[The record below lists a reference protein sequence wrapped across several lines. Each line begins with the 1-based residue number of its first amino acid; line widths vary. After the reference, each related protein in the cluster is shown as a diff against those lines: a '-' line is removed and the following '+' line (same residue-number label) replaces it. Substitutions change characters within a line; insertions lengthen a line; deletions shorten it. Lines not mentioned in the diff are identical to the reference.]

1 MNIKTFLEP
10 KLWDEIENNYKN
22 EDYTGAITNAIYYLR
37 DIIREKANLDLDSK
51 KLITEAFSQNNP
63 KIKINKLQTETEKNE
78 QAGLRDSLL
87 GIFGLIR
94 NTRTHKKH
102 KDTQED
108 AFTIILHI
116 NYLLKFINKAKS
128 SFSIDSFINNVYDEY
143 FEQTEEYAKLLILE
157 IPDKQLEDT
166 VFNLYGR
173 MSDYIYDYDEGYSY
187 NNYTQQDIEENYR
200 KLESLK
206 LVFTEL
212 IDKISEDNQKEI
224 FEKITDDLKNLNKC
238 NELFWKVYLI
248 LDRWELLGKRVK
260 LRIIKII
267 TQYMQDPEH
276 KEYQK
281 KIFLK
286 GWSYFDKDTKNKIE
300 KLFVDKESDYYIE
313 NNELKFKY
321 FRKTKSTIPEIDTND
336 DEIPF

>member
-1 MNIKTFLEP
+1 M
-10 KLWDEIENNYKN
+10 
-22 EDYTGAITNAIYYLR
+22 
-37 DIIREKANLDLDSK
+37 DSK
-51 KLITEAFSQNNP
+51 KLITEAFSQNDP

-116 NYLLKFINKAKS
+116 NYLLKFIDKAKS
-128 SFSIDSFINNVYDEY
+128 SFSFDRFINNVYDVY
-143 FEQTEEYAKLLILE
+143 FEPTKEYAKLLIE
-157 IPDKQLEDT
+157 DIPEKQLEDT
-166 VFNLYGR
+166 IFNLYR
-173 MSDYIYDYDEGYSY
+173 QMSNYIYDYSENYVYEEYHQHYSK
-187 NNYTQQDIEENYR
+187 ENYR
-200 KLESLK
+200 RLESLN

-212 IDKISEDNQKEI
+212 INKVDKDNQKEI

-248 LDRWELLGKRVK
+248 LDRWEDLKKLIQ

-267 TQYMQDPEH
+267 TQHMNDPED

-281 KIFLK
+281 KILLE
-286 GWSYFDKDTKNKIE
+286 GWNYFDEDTKNKIE
-300 KLFVDKESDYYIE
+300 KLFIDHNLDYYIE
-313 NNELKFKY
+313 NNELKFEEY
-321 FRKTKSTIPEIDTND
+321 C
-336 DEIPF
+336 PF

>member
-1 MNIKTFLEP
+1 MNIKTFIEP
-10 KLWDEIENNYKN
+10 LLWDEIERYYTN

-37 DIIREKANLDLDSK
+37 DTIRQKANLDLDSK
-51 KLITEAFSQNNP
+51 KLIAEAFSQNDP

-78 QAGLRDSLL
+78 QSGLRDSLL

-128 SFSIDSFINNVYDEY
+128 SFSIDGFINNVYDEY
-143 FEQTEEYAKLLILE
+143 FEQTEEYAKLLISE
-157 IPDKQLEDT
+157 IPEKLLEDAI
-166 VFNLYGR
+166 FNLYGR
-173 MSDYIYDYDEGYSY
+173 MSDYIYEDNE
-187 NNYTQQDIEENYR
+187 NYYAQQNIEENYS

-206 LVFTEL
+206 LVFVEL
-212 IDKISEDNQKEI
+212 INKVGKENQKEI
-224 FEKITDDLKNLNKC
+224 FEKITDDFKNLNKC

-248 LDRWELLGKRVK
+248 IDKWELLGKRVK
-260 LRIIKII
+260 LRLIKII
-267 TQYMQDPEH
+267 TQYMYDPEH

-281 KIFLK
+281 KIFLE
-286 GWSYFDKDTKNKIE
+286 GWNYFDIDTKNKIE
-300 KLFVDKESDYYIE
+300 KLFVNNESDYYIE
-313 NNELKFKY
+313 NNELKFDNFK
-321 FRKTKSTIPEIDTND
+321 KTMSTIPEINIDD